1 MAIQIFAGI
10 DAVPLKVFEYGRGG
24 HNLAECEA
32 RGHTWCAGVFC
43 LHGNCSNSE
52 LVAQSTATP
61 LEMKKA
67 KSVARL
73 GFSFRG
79 VLLLW

>member
-1 MAIQIFAGI
+1 MIVR
-10 DAVPLKVFEYGRGG
+10 DA
-24 HNLAECEA
+24 
-32 RGHTWCAGVFC
+32 T
-43 LHGNCSNSE
+43 NSE